1 MAIVTLLPGDIPVY
15 ITPLTTLLIPTFY
28 NIIVI
33 IWLYGIVVSQVFTYY
48 RYSWRIDPIYER
60 AIVVALSTF
69 ISLFVIALFIESANT
84 FTTHFGNPLALLNTL
99 SKAEFGMVM
108 GLILTVATSQTFF
121 AIRCYRFAG
130 CRLWIAIAS
139 VLFIG
144 SPLALG
150 IRTEVIMV
158 KDWMTINYEVEAKEI
173 SNTWIAEYTLSAAFD
188 SSIAAYLCY
197 HFYKLRQG
205 FHLRTDDLLMKLMK
219 LTLSTSAL
227 TSAFAIAAAVAAAVK
242 NSGLFLIL
250 VSVHTVLYTLS
261 VLFTLNARHHL
272 VASRGAGDQDG
283 VTVTLETVRHCD
295 ARASDRE
302 SGRTVPIDEEKPCP
316 PALAGSHYVTDSLN

>member
-15 ITPLTTLLIPTFY
+15 ITPMTIVLIPTFY
-28 NIIVI
+28 SIIVS

-48 RYSWRIDPIYER
+48 RYSWRADPIYER

-69 ISLFVIALFIESANT
+69 VSLFVIAFLIEGSPT
-84 FTTHFGNPLALLNTL
+84 FTTHFGDPLALLNTL
-99 SKAEFGMVM
+99 SKSEFGMVM

-144 SPLALG
+144 STVALG

-158 KDWMTINYEVEAKEI
+158 RDWMTVYYEVEAKEI
-173 SNTWIAEYTLSAAFD
+173 GNIWIADYALSAAFD
-188 SSIAAYLCY
+188 TSIAAYLCY

-205 FHLRTDDLLMKLMK
+205 FTLRRTDDLLMKLMN

-227 TSAFAIAAAVAAAVK
+227 TSAFAIASAVAASVK
-242 NSGLFLIL
+242 NGGLFMIF
-250 VSVHTVLYTLS
+250 VSVHTVLYALS
-261 VLFTLNARHHL
+261 VLFTLNARHYL
-272 VASRGAGDQDG
+272 VTCRGAGDEDG
-283 VTVTLETVRHCD
+283 VKVTLESVRHCD
-295 ARASDRE
+295 GRTSDRESGRTSDRE
-302 SGRTVPIDEEKPCP
+302 SGRTVPSDEEKHCP
-316 PALAGSHYVTDSLN
+316 PGLA